1 MGMYNQALFIY
12 NGAAGQTETD
22 RALAAVL
29 PVISAGTKELKV
41 VQTEEAGETKRICH
55 ELGER
60 YDLVIILGGDGT
72 VHEAINGLASLK
84 KRPILAILPGGTC
97 NDFSRMLNIPQ
108 NLKKAAETIMDG
120 QSIPVDI
127 GQVNDHYFLNFW
139 GIGLIAHT
147 SNNIDE
153 NHKRLMGKMSYFIS
167 ALRTV
172 KEAETFRFKMKTD
185 HGEYQD
191 EAVMVLVLNGK
202 YIGSNQIPLA
212 SIKMNDGLFDVLVVK
227 ESSFGA
233 FLDLFSLVPPD
244 ESPID
249 TEARLLHLQTASL
262 SIETDEVLA
271 ADTDGE
277 IYMETP
283 ATMKIL
289 KHHLNMITGEII
301 E

>member
-1 MGMYNQALFIY
+1 MYNNVLFIY

-22 RALAAVL
+22 LALGAVL
-29 PVISAGTKELKV
+29 PIISTETKELKV
-41 VQTEEAGETKRICH
+41 VQTEEAGETQRICH

-72 VHEAINGLASLK
+72 VHEAINGLASLD
-84 KRPILAILPGGTC
+84 KRPVLAILPGGTC

-108 NLKKAAETIMDG
+108 NLKKAAETIMNG
-120 QSIPVDI
+120 PSIPVDI
-127 GQVNDHYFLNFW
+127 GKVNDSYFLNFW

-153 NHKRLMGKMSYFIS
+153 NHKRLMGKMSYIIS

-172 KEAETFRFKMKTD
+172 KEAESFHFKMTTD
-185 HGEYQD
+185 QGQYQD

-202 YIGSNQIPLA
+202 YIGTRQIPLPN
-212 SIKMNDGLFDVLVVK
+212 IQMDDGLFDVLVVK

-233 FLDLFSLVPPD
+233 FLELFSLDPPG
-244 ESPID
+244 ESPMD
-249 TEARLLHLQTASL
+249 FEARIIHLQTASL
-262 SIETDEVLA
+262 SIESDEVLA

-283 ATMKIL
+283 ATMEIL
-289 KHHLNMITGEII
+289 KHHIHMITGEI
-301 E
+301 